1 MRISLFGHILTLKYY
16 GLNKKIRLIHT
27 GQLHMFVF
35 QNANART
42 LTLIDYLCA
51 FPQLIYST
59 IGHAVVLESI
69 RCKLSFDIRQS
80 WYNYFSSAFV
90 KPNVYASDFKLVLLR
105 AYLSSHIS

>member
-1 MRISLFGHILTLKYY
+1 
-16 GLNKKIRLIHT
+16 
-27 GQLHMFVF
+27 MFVF
-35 QNANART
+35 QNANARI